1 MNVLDPYYELAGDI
15 YASTVVLITA
25 YCYASL
31 IKPFLSDESSGRL
44 QKLRAWPVAL
54 TYACIMLCLHFM
66 PYYINVMVAYGIGI
80 CGAFFVMCLLNPV
93 CIRQKLFLSV
103 TFFSLR
109 WQVWR
114 IIGQTG
120 LVWTPLTIRLF
131 ASRDEMF
138 WFRDF
143 IVECVRDALS
153 GFFLM
158 YAGVQFLLK
167 VYGKKQEHMTTQ
179 ELLLLLIPSLSGI
192 CAYAMILFYYNAY
205 TSVLGQ
211 ASLSKKIG
219 YEMLILIYAIIC
231 YAMTLAIIW
240 LFRQWKNEHEED
252 KRREIFSRQ
261 MQDLESHIAETER
274 LYKDMRNLRHDMSNH
289 LMTLRHL
296 YAQGESA
303 AAQTYAASLQK
314 QMQSAPF
321 GISSGNPVTDV
332 ILSDRKKEMEEK
344 GISFIC
350 NFHYPADSEIN
361 AFDVSII
368 LNNGLA
374 NAIEAI
380 EREDTDS
387 PAPYISLCSYRARN
401 MYVIEISNTY
411 AGELKTDHSDDLPVT
426 TKSGEGHGFGLSS
439 IRQAARKYLGDIE
452 IRKETVDDRECCV
465 LRVML
470 QITAPLS

>member
-1 MNVLDPYYELAGDI
+1 MNVLDPYYELAGNI
-15 YASTVVLITA
+15 YTFTVILITA

-31 IKPFLSDESSGRL
+31 LKPFLSDESFGRL
-44 QKLRAWPVAL
+44 QKSRVWLVAA

-66 PYYINVMVAYGIGI
+66 PYYINVMLAYGIGI
-80 CGAFFVMCLLNPV
+80 FGAFFVMCLLNPV

-138 WFRDF
+138 WFRHF
-143 IVECVRDALS
+143 IVECVGDALA

-167 VYGKKQEHMTTQ
+167 VYGKKQEHMTTR

-205 TSVLGQ
+205 TSVLEQ
-211 ASLSKKIG
+211 AALSEKIG
-219 YEMLILIYAIIC
+219 YEMLILVYAIIC
-231 YAMTLAIIW
+231 YATNLAIIW

-252 KRREIFSRQ
+252 KQREIFSRQ

-274 LYKDMRNLRHDMSNH
+274 LYKDMHTLRHDMGNH

-296 YAQGESA
+296 YAQGESEA
-303 AAQTYAASLQK
+303 AEAYAATLQE
-314 QMQSAPF
+314 QIQSAPS

-332 ILSDRKKEMEEK
+332 ILSDRKKEMVEK
-344 GISFIC
+344 GIAFSC
-350 NFHYPADSEIN
+350 DFHYPADSGIN
-361 AFDVSII
+361 AFDISII

-380 EREDTDS
+380 EREGSDS
-387 PAPYISLCSYRARN
+387 SAPHVFLCSYRTRN
-401 MYVIEISNTY
+401 MYVIEMSNTY
-411 AGELKTDHSDDLPVT
+411 AGELKTDGPNGLPT
-426 TKSGEGHGFGLSS
+426 STKGGEGHGFGLRS
-439 IRQAARKYLGDIE
+439 IRQAARKYLGDME
-452 IRKETVDDRECCV
+452 IKKETVDGRECCV

-470 QITAPLS
+470 QITTN

>member
-15 YASTVVLITA
+15 YASTVILITA
-25 YCYASL
+25 CCYASL

-44 QKLRAWPVAL
+44 QKTRAWLVA
-54 TYACIMLCLHFM
+54 TAYACIMLYLHFM
-66 PYYINVMVAYGIGI
+66 PYYINVMLAYGIGI
-80 CGAFFVMCLLNPV
+80 LGAFFVMCLLNPV
-93 CIRQKLFLSV
+93 YIRQKLFLSV
-103 TFFSLR
+103 TFFGLR

-131 ASRDEMF
+131 AGRDEMF

-143 IVECVRDALS
+143 IVGCVRDALS

-167 VYGKKQEHMTTQ
+167 VYAKKQEHMTTR
-179 ELLLLLIPSLSGI
+179 ELMLLLIPSLSGI

-211 ASLSKKIG
+211 AALSEKIG

-261 MQDLESHIAETER
+261 MQDLESHITETER
-274 LYKDMRNLRHDMSNH
+274 LYKDMRTLRHDMGNH

-296 YAQGESA
+296 YAQGESEA
-303 AAQTYAASLQK
+303 AEAYAATLQE
-314 QMQSAPF
+314 QMRATPS
-321 GISSGNPVTDV
+321 GVSSGNPVTDV

-344 GISFIC
+344 GIAFTC
-350 NFHYPADSEIN
+350 DFHYPADSGIN

-380 EREDTDS
+380 EREGSDS
-387 PAPYISLCSYRARN
+387 PARHISLCSYRTKN
-401 MYVIEISNTY
+401 MYVIEMSNTY
-411 AGELKTDHSDDLPVT
+411 AGELQTEGPSGFPTT
-426 TKSGEGHGFGLSS
+426 TKCGEGHGFGLNS
-439 IRQAARKYLGDIE
+439 IRQATSKYLGDME
-452 IRKETVDDRECCV
+452 IRKEKIENRECCV

-470 QITAPLS
+470 QISAPLG

>member
-31 IKPFLSDESSGRL
+31 IKPFLSDESSGHL
-44 QKLRAWPVAL
+44 QKSRAWLVAA

-66 PYYINVMVAYGIGI
+66 PYYINVMLAYGIGI
-80 CGAFFVMCLLNPV
+80 FGAFFVMCLLNPV

-131 ASRDEMF
+131 AGRNEMF

-143 IVECVRDALS
+143 IVGCVRDALS

-158 YAGVQFLLK
+158 YVGVQFLLK
-167 VYGKKQEHMTTQ
+167 VYGKKQEHMTTR
-179 ELLLLLIPSLSGI
+179 ELMLLLIPSLSGI

-205 TSVLGQ
+205 TSVLEQ
-211 ASLSKKIG
+211 ASLSVKLG
-219 YEMLILIYAIIC
+219 YEMLILLYALIC
-231 YAMTLAIIW
+231 YATTLAIIW

-274 LYKDMRNLRHDMSNH
+274 LYKDMRNLRHDMGNH
-289 LMTLRHL
+289 LMTLKQL
-296 YAQGESA
+296 YTQGEYEA
-303 AAQTYAASLQK
+303 AEKYTETFTCEMQK
-314 QMQSAPF
+314 LSS
-321 GISSGNPVTDV
+321 GIQSGNPVTDV

-344 GISFIC
+344 EIAFTC
-350 NFHYPADSEIN
+350 DFHFPTGSQIN
-361 AFDVSII
+361 AFDISII
-368 LNNGLA
+368 LNNGLS

-380 EREDTDS
+380 EGETS
-387 PAPYISLCSYRARN
+387 PAPHVFLISYRMKN
-401 MYVIEISNTY
+401 MYVIEIANSY
-411 AGELKTDHSDDLPVT
+411 SGELKTDEESGLPAT
-426 TKSGEGHGFGLSS
+426 TKEGGGHGFGLSS
-439 IRQAARKYLGDIE
+439 IRHAARKYLGDVE
-452 IRKETVDDRECCV
+452 IGKEVYEQEEYCV

-470 QITAPLS
+470 QAKISS